1 MSKKDKGIEWM
12 NTQPVIK
19 YESVPVTEDEKK
31 EKKNRYINKEVLA
44 LYRLADTTLNNKDSL
59 VKKEKVFIEDY
70 RVFSQ
75 TEFGNKLKD
84 VLKLITKNCVN
95 YIDKRLSNLLIDPFD
110 YENYIWVS
118 SLTCYSSNN
127 INKLYEYLKGDKFTR
142 SHLYTIDAE
151 GLEKTKTELK
161 DTLKSYLIDIC
172 QDPELK
178 IIIRNINI
186 PDNIPVLIIQNN
198 PWTKTPVNEA
208 ELYTAKGGGGN
219 INITRTNKKDILG
232 KERCIYKKSGDR
244 KEYVKY
250 KGDLI
255 TVNDFKKLMKSKETR
270 RKHK

>member
-1 MSKKDKGIEWM
+1 MSKEEQETKWM
-12 NTQPVIK
+12 DNNLNK
-19 YESVPVTEDEKK
+19 YEYVALTEDEKK
-31 EKKNRYINKEVLA
+31 QGIKDDIVNNLLQ
-44 LYRLADTTLNNKDSL
+44 LYKLADTTLNNKDSL
-59 VKKEKVFIEDY
+59 VKKEKVFIENY
-70 RVFSQ
+70 RGFSQ

-84 VLKLITKNCVN
+84 VLKLITKDCVN

-151 GLEKTKTELK
+151 ELEKTKTELK
-161 DTLKSYLIDIC
+161 YKLKSYLIDIC

-178 IIIRNINI
+178 IVIQDITIPENIS
-186 PDNIPVLIIQNN
+186 VLITQNN
-198 PWTKTPVNEA
+198 PWTKTTVDEA
-208 ELYTAKGGGGN
+208 ELYTGKGGGGN
-219 INITRTNKKDILG
+219 IKITRTNKKDILG